1 MAQYFSIIFFIH
13 LAPHLPLWMTD
24 VIGRILGKLMRLSDN
39 SLYRSSKTNLRLTQ
53 NELNN
58 TEIDSL
64 ASQSLSRT
72 ISNFFE
78 MPLIWAA
85 SDQWIKKK
93 IIKID
98 GEDTLLAALEQK
110 AGVILVIPHIGN
122 WEILGRHSSH
132 YAPMTSLYKQQKNPA
147 LESFI
152 KQGREASGS
161 TLVPTNAKGVGGL
174 LKALRRNELTA
185 ILPDH
190 VPAKNSGI
198 FAPFFGQPAYTMTL
212 VHQLIKR
219 TQCKV
224 VVGYA
229 IRVKQGFELSY
240 EAPET
245 AIYDAEEKVSVAALN
260 QSIEKVI
267 DRHMSQYQ
275 WGYKRFKKR
284 PEGMA
289 TPYA

>member
-13 LAPHLPLWMTD
+13 VAPHLPLW
-24 VIGRILGKLMRLSDN
+24 VINIIGYILGQLMRLCDN
-39 SLYRSSKTNLRLTQ
+39 SLYRNSKVNLKLTQ
-53 NELNN
+53 TELNSD
-58 TEIDSL
+58 EINSL
-64 ASQSLSRT
+64 ASRSINRT

-78 MPLIWAA
+78 MPLIWTA

-93 IIKID
+93 ITKVN
-98 GEDTLLAALEQK
+98 GEDTLLAALEHK

-122 WEILGRHSSH
+122 WEILGRHSSR
-132 YAPMTSLYKQQKNPA
+132 YAPMTSLYKKQKNPA
-147 LESFI
+147 LENFI

-161 TLVPTNAKGVGGL
+161 ALVPTNTKGVAAL
-174 LKALRRNELTA
+174 LRALRRNELTA

-198 FAPFFGQPAYTMTL
+198 FAPFFGQPTYTMTL

-219 TQCKV
+219 TQCQV
-224 VVGYA
+224 VVGFA
-229 IRVKQGFELSY
+229 IRVKQGFELNY
-240 EAPET
+240 ETPET

-267 DRHMSQYQ
+267 DRHISQYQ
-275 WGYKRFKKR
+275 WGYKRFKRR
-284 PEGMA
+284 PEGTA
-289 TPYA
+289 TPYT

>member
-1 MAQYFSIIFFIH
+1 MSQYFSIIFFIH
-13 LAPHLPLWMTD
+13 VAPHLPLWMTD
-24 VIGRILGKLMRLSDN
+24 SIGCILGQLMRLSNN
-39 SLYRSSKTNLRLTQ
+39 SLYRSSKINLALTQ
-53 NELNN
+53 TKLNSA
-58 TEIDSL
+58 EINSL
-64 ASQSLSRT
+64 ASKSLYRT

-93 IIKID
+93 ITKIN

-122 WEILGRHSSH
+122 WEILGRHSSR
-132 YAPMTSLYKQQKNPA
+132 YAPMTSLYKQQKNPS
-147 LESFI
+147 LENFI

-161 TLVPTNAKGVGGL
+161 ALVPTNTKGVAAL

-219 TQCKV
+219 TQCQV

-229 IRVKQGFELSY
+229 IRVKQGFEINY
-240 EAPET
+240 ETPET

-260 QSIEKVI
+260 QSIEKVVNRNI
-267 DRHMSQYQ
+267 SQYQ
-275 WGYKRFKKR
+275 WGYKRFKRR
-284 PEGMA
+284 PERTA
-289 TPYA
+289 SPYK

>member
-1 MAQYFSIIFFIH
+1 
-13 LAPHLPLWMTD
+13 
-24 VIGRILGKLMRLSDN
+24 
-39 SLYRSSKTNLRLTQ
+39 
-53 NELNN
+53 
-58 TEIDSL
+58 
-64 ASQSLSRT
+64 
-72 ISNFFE
+72 
-78 MPLIWAA
+78 MPLIWTA
-85 SDQWIKKK
+85 SDRWIKKK
-93 IIKID
+93 ITKIN

-122 WEILGRHSSH
+122 WEILGRHSSR

-147 LESFI
+147 LENFI

-161 TLVPTNAKGVGGL
+161 ALVPTNTKGVAAL

-229 IRVKQGFELSY
+229 IRVKQGFEINY
-240 EAPET
+240 ETPET

-260 QSIEKVI
+260 QSIEKVVN
-267 DRHMSQYQ
+267 RHISQYQ
-275 WGYKRFKKR
+275 WGYKRFKRR
-284 PEGMA
+284 PEGTA
-289 TPYA
+289 SPYK

>member
-1 MAQYFSIIFFIH
+1 
-13 LAPHLPLWMTD
+13 
-24 VIGRILGKLMRLSDN
+24 MRHSQN
-39 SLYRSSKTNLRLTQ
+39 SLYRNSKINLALTQ
-53 NELNN
+53 TELNSA
-58 TEIDSL
+58 EIKSL
-64 ASQSLSRT
+64 ASKSLCRT

-78 MPLIWAA
+78 MPLIWTA

-93 IIKID
+93 ITKIN
-98 GEDTLLAALEQK
+98 GEDSLLAALEQK

-122 WEILGRHSSH
+122 WEILGRHSSR

-161 TLVPTNAKGVGGL
+161 ALVPTNTKGVAAL

-190 VPAKNSGI
+190 VPTKNSGI
-198 FAPFFGQPAYTMTL
+198 FTPFFGQPAYTMTL

-219 TQCKV
+219 TQCNV
-224 VVGYA
+224 VIGYA
-229 IRVKQGFELSY
+229 IRVKQGFELNY

-245 AIYDAEEKVSVAALN
+245 AIYDAKEKVSVAALN
-260 QSIEKVI
+260 QSIEKVVS
-267 DRHMSQYQ
+267 RHISQYQ
-275 WGYKRFKKR
+275 WGYKRFKRR
-284 PEGMA
+284 PEGTA
-289 TPYA
+289 TPYT

>member
-1 MAQYFSIIFFIH
+1 MAQYFSIIIFIH
-13 LAPHLPLWMTD
+13 VAPHLPLWMTD
-24 VIGRILGKLMRLSDN
+24 IIGFILGQLMRLSNN
-39 SLYRSSKTNLRLTQ
+39 SLYRSSKINLALTQ
-53 NELNN
+53 TKLNSA
-58 TEIDSL
+58 EINSL
-64 ASQSLSRT
+64 ASKSLYRT

-78 MPLIWAA
+78 MPLIWTA

-93 IIKID
+93 ITKIN

-110 AGVILVIPHIGN
+110 AGVILLIPHIGN
-122 WEILGRHSSH
+122 WEILGRHSSR

-147 LESFI
+147 LENFI

-161 TLVPTNAKGVGGL
+161 ALVPTNTKGVAAL

-198 FAPFFGQPAYTMTL
+198 FSPFFGQPAYTMTL

-219 TQCKV
+219 TQCQV

-229 IRVKQGFELSY
+229 IRVKQGFELNY
-240 EAPET
+240 ETPET

-260 QSIEKVI
+260 QSIEKVVN
-267 DRHMSQYQ
+267 RHISQYQ

-284 PEGMA
+284 PGGTA
-289 TPYA
+289 SPYT